1 MRTILI
7 LNDHSDQAVHAAV
20 FALDLAQQIKAN
32 VVVASLST
40 QYDLVDF
47 EDLQLETNGSLVLQR
62 SELMKILLAHKK
74 EYSNFLPVIQEI
86 ELEQFTGDELFQL
99 TLYKEIYL
107 VICGIDEFHSS
118 ALHKIN
124 LSMEMLQGKVN
135 CPVLIVPSSWSFDT
149 FKDLMYFTDL
159 RFCCLKKIGF
169 MADFAVEWNANIVL
183 AHSTASG
190 LPEID
195 SQEANDIFID
205 EVFNRINYKNL
216 ALNMI
221 NKEEIPDM
229 IKLVVQDL
237 RTDLLIFV
245 NQNFHFNTFTKQYFK
260 DKCRLFNPVPMLIFP
275 Y

>member
-1 MRTILI
+1 MRTLLI
-7 LNDHSDQAVHAAV
+7 LNDNSDQAVHAAV

-40 QYDLVDF
+40 QDDLVDF

-74 EYSNFLPVIQEI
+74 EYSDFLPVIQEI
-86 ELEQFTGDELFQL
+86 ELEKFTGNELFQL
-99 TLYKEIYL
+99 TIDKEIYL

-118 ALHKIN
+118 ALRKIKF
-124 LSMEMLQGKVN
+124 SMEMLQSKVN
-135 CPVLIVPSSWSFDT
+135 CPLLIVPSSWSFNS
-149 FKDLMYFTDL
+149 FKELMYFTDL

-169 MADFAVEWNANIVL
+169 MADFAVEWKANIVI

-216 ALNMI
+216 ALNLI

-229 IKLVVQDL
+229 IKMVVQEL

-245 NQNFHFNTFTKQYFK
+245 YKHFHFNTFTKQYFK
-260 DKCRLFNPVPMLIFP
+260 DKCHLYNPVPMLIFP